1 MNAPHPVGADDLQL
15 GPSSATPDL
24 AVVNSQRARSELS
37 SRRLLESAV
46 ELIAERGYERT
57 TLVAIGERAGYSRG
71 LVTDRFGSKEKL
83 LWHLL
88 EHHFVKWTEDSLYPD
103 LAGLPAAAAL
113 NRAIERTRDNIRLA
127 PTRIR
132 AVYSILF
139 ESLVLVPG
147 VRERVAMMHREHR
160 ASTAAMI
167 TNGIANGDVPST
179 VDPEAMA
186 DAWVATFRGVAYQW
200 LLDPETFQI
209 DRALREMS
217 TLFTPMLTAG
227 HHGGTEAESS

>member
-1 MNAPHPVGADDLQL
+1 MNAPRPVGADDLQL

>member
-1 MNAPHPVGADDLQL
+1 MNPARPAGADDVQL
-15 GPSSATPDL
+15 GAGSGATDL
-24 AVVNSQRARSELS
+24 AVVNTQRARSELS

-113 NRAIERTRDNIRLA
+113 NRAIERTRDNIRVA

-139 ESLVLVPG
+139 ESLVLVPE
-147 VRERVAMMHREHR
+147 VRQRVALMHREHR

-167 TNGIANGDVPST
+167 AAGIANGDVPAT
-179 VDPEAMA
+179 VDPEAVA

-217 TLFTPMLTAG
+217 TLFTPMLTVGRAD
-227 HHGGTEAESS
+227 GTEAEQS